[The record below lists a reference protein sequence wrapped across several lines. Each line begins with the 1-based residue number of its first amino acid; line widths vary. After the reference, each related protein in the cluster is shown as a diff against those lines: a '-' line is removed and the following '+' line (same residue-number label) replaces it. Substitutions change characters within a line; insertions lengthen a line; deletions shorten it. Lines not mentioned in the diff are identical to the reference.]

1 MAADSGGSY
10 EPLQLEPFIHQVGG
24 HSSMLQLDDDTICK
38 PLIPQESNFYKT
50 APDGLKGFMAEY
62 KGCIEVTFSEARDG
76 YLDLT
81 TFLPTPLKKSSSKPN
96 SRQNSLT
103 DERKAK
109 HRDTQKYPPLKM
121 TCYLPRIRLCQ
132 SGNIRIESIP
142 FDDAKKKFEECN
154 HGKGQN
160 GSLLNPWVLHCHQ
173 KQMKKLQKS
182 SSTISQ
188 KYILLENRVSKYEF
202 PCILDIKM
210 GTRQY
215 GDSMSLAKRQ
225 SHTAKAAA
233 STSAILGVRI
243 SGMQV
248 YHHDSGH
255 YICHN
260 KYYGRSLT
268 VDGFQQALYNFLH
281 DGVKLRFNVIS
292 ALLEKLRKLHS
303 VVQSLNTFRFFTSS
317 LLIIYNG
324 NEPCNKNDSTSEP
337 RVTLQLADNGNV
349 GKEKKPK
356 DPQSKSCDKSVSS
369 GAAVCRKHVAPPVEQ
384 VSEHSGPVVDLC
396 MIDFAHSTHSQMPDR
411 LVTHEG
417 PDEGYLFGLENL
429 ITHLEL
435 IKRREK

>member
-24 HSSMLQLDDDTICK
+24 HSSMLQLDEVTICK
-38 PLIPQESNFYKT
+38 PLIPQELNFYKT
-50 APDGLKGFMAEY
+50 APDNLKEFMAEY
-62 KGCIEVTFSEARDG
+62 KGLIEVTFSEAHDG

-81 TFLPTPLKKSSSKPN
+81 TYIPPTLKKSSSKPN
-96 SRQNSLT
+96 SRSNSLS
-103 DERKAK
+103 DERKTK
-109 HRDTQKYPPLKM
+109 H
-121 TCYLPRIRLCQ
+121 RIRLCQ
-132 SGNIRIESIP
+132 SGNIQIESIP
-142 FDDAKKKFEECN
+142 FDDEKKKYEECN

-248 YHHDSGH
+248 YHQDSGH

-268 VDGFQQALYNFLH
+268 VDGFQKALYNFLH
-281 DGVKLRFNVIS
+281 DGVKLRYNVIS
-292 ALLEKLRKLHS
+292 ALLEKLRNLHL
-303 VVQSLNTFRFFTSS
+303 VVQRLNTFRFFTSS

-324 NEPCNKNDSTSEP
+324 SEQFSNKYDPSGEPSI
-337 RVTLQLADNGNV
+337 TLQLADNGNV
-349 GKEKKPK
+349 GKENKLK
-356 DPQSKSCDKSVSS
+356 DPQSKSRDKCSSVSS
-369 GAAVCRKHVAPPVEQ
+369 SATLCRKHVPHSVDKA
-384 VSEHSGPVVDLC
+384 SEHSRAVVDLC
-396 MIDFAHSTHSQMPDR
+396 VIDFAHSTHSRMPENT
-411 LVTHEG
+411 VSHEG

-429 ITHLEL
+429 ITHLEV
-435 IKRREK
+435 IQHMEK